1 MAIGIHIT
9 LTKFLKFFLLFNF
22 LGYTCVKSLSF
33 FVQLACTDFMLQQ
46 ITVKLISE
54 THNQLDNENVQFRI
68 YLPEFSSTI
77 DKNNDDSINKVGR
90 FQLNFKEI
98 IGKPTNEEIDIK
110 VRNVSDKLFRIN
122 R

>member
-1 MAIGIHIT
+1 MYG
-9 LTKFLKFFLLFNF
+9 
-22 LGYTCVKSLSF
+22 
-33 FVQLACTDFMLQQ
+33 TDFTLKQ

-98 IGKPTNEEIDIK
+98 EGKPTNEEIDIK